1 MTPPVQCTYGLCLTI
16 KQNPGLDVRT
26 AITFNLVVAV
36 VSPADQMPECVG
48 DHIKVLTNMMLK
60 TPIQARPHT
69 HAHTYI
75 MFDMLE

>member
-36 VSPADQMPECVG
+36 VSPTD
-48 DHIKVLTNMMLK
+48 
-60 TPIQARPHT
+60 
-69 HAHTYI
+69 
-75 MFDMLE
+75 